1 VSNRNH
7 SAYAGETALTVGRA
21 RVRAVTFGDIS
32 AEILM
37 ESLAKVDVA
46 ARASGVSPAKNPIP
60 TKFRKRLA
68 CTRTS

>member
-1 VSNRNH
+1 MSNRRH
-7 SAYAGETALTVGRA
+7 SSFAGDTTMTVGRA
-21 RVRAVTFGDIS
+21 RVRAVTFGDVS
-32 AEILM
+32 PEILM

-60 TKFRKRLA
+60 AKFRKRLA